1 MKKLLQ
7 INYLILVFAIFVVVY
22 RQAFM
27 QRYDKFYFE
36 EGKIILAGNS
46 NVEKYQE
53 NKHLFF
59 YEAKGFHQNKPIF
72 QFENEDKTI
81 KIDIYEI
88 SYPDHSKDGIH
99 NVITYL
105 MPVITADENMFI
117 DQEMTY
123 GIYFAGKDDGEIE
136 FNENNPEEESHVFW
150 FEVIN
155 FINLDIYMADTGYGE
170 IIPTITQQED
180 DLINIEPVKIEIFS
194 ATSISEDG
202 VNKIVIDRYL
212 ESPFLI
218 NENSFPVR
226 NSLIDLFH
234 EKQAKGESLNITD
247 EDLEFLKIE
256 KEVLFTAFHDASKY
270 NSVLYLWFG
279 IYFLIVIITGYFVF
293 FFKKTNKLG
302 RVKPP
307 KGLEES
313 IKKSEQEKVNNK
325 E

>member
-7 INYLILVFAIFVVVY
+7 INYLILVFAVFIVVY

-36 EGKIILAGNS
+36 EGKAILAGENEEYE
-46 NVEKYQE
+46 N

-59 YEAKGFHQNKPIF
+59 YEAKGFHQKQSIF

-88 SYPDHSKDGIH
+88 SYPDHSKTDIH
-99 NVITYL
+99 NVVTYL
-105 MPVITADENMFI
+105 MPIITADESIFK
-117 DQEMTY
+117 DKEMTY
-123 GIYFAGKDDGEIE
+123 GIYFAGKDDGEIVFSE
-136 FNENNPEEESHVFW
+136 DNPEEESHVLW

-155 FINLDIYMADTGYGE
+155 FVNLDIYMADTGYGE
-170 IIPTITQQED
+170 IIPTITDQED

-194 ATSISEDG
+194 AKSISEDG
-202 VNKIVIDRYL
+202 VNKILIERYL
-212 ESPFLI
+212 QTDFTI
-218 NENSFPVR
+218 TENSFPVR
-226 NSLIDLFH
+226 NSLTTLFH
-234 EKQAKGESLNITD
+234 EKQANGEPLNITD

>member
-1 MKKLLQ
+1 IK
-7 INYLILVFAIFVVVY
+7 NAI
-22 RQAFM
+22 A
-27 QRYDKFYFE
+27 
-36 EGKIILAGNS
+36 S
-46 NVEKYQE
+46 
-53 NKHLFF
+53 
-59 YEAKGFHQNKPIF
+59 
-72 QFENEDKTI
+72 
-81 KIDIYEI
+81 
-88 SYPDHSKDGIH
+88 
-99 NVITYL
+99 
-105 MPVITADENMFI
+105 
-117 DQEMTY
+117 
-123 GIYFAGKDDGEIE
+123 
-136 FNENNPEEESHVFW
+136 
-150 FEVIN
+150 
-155 FINLDIYMADTGYGE
+155 
-170 IIPTITQQED
+170 
-180 DLINIEPVKIEIFS
+180 
-194 ATSISEDG
+194 G